1 MYKKIIPLIILI
13 LLYLLICY
21 KIDSYFTKANSK
33 TTMTTSLTTKQIT
46 PRKKESP
53 IGYLQIDKINLY
65 EELYEINSKKNNIEE
80 HVTILK
86 ESSPP
91 SVKNT
96 TIFIAAHSGT
106 GKLAYF
112 KNLDK
117 LSLNDI
123 IIVKYENTIYK
134 YKVTEMLEHKK
145 NGTITVPKENNNQLI
160 LTTCSPKKEGYQLV
174 INCLL
179 T

>member
-1 MYKKIIPLIILI
+1 MWKKIISLIILV
-13 LLYLLICY
+13 LFYLLICY
-21 KIDSYFTKANSK
+21 NIDSYFTKDDSK
-33 TTMTTSLTTKQIT
+33 TKITTSLTTKQIT
-46 PRKKESP
+46 PKKKESS
-53 IGYLQIDKINLY
+53 IGYIQINKINLH
-65 EELYEINSKKNNIEE
+65 EELYEINSKKNNIEK

-123 IIVKYENTIYK
+123 VILKFENKIYK
-134 YKVTEMLEHKK
+134 YKVTEILEHKK
-145 NGTITVPKENNNQLI
+145 NGTITAPKENNNQLI
-160 LTTCSPKKEGYQLV
+160 LTTCSPKKEGYQLI

-179 T
+179 M